1 MSGKDIKSMTRAELA
16 DEIASLGLP
25 GFRAGQIFDW
35 LQVRGVASFD
45 EMTNLPKTLRAQ
57 LDETFELRS
66 CTVVRR
72 LVSRDETV
80 KYLFRLID
88 GECVE
93 SVLMKYKYG
102 YTLCVS
108 SQVGCKMG
116 CAFCASTLGGFVRS
130 LTASEILSQIHAA
143 QRDRD
148 VRVSHVVLMGMGEP
162 LDNFDNVMRFL
173 DLVSDDKGLNI
184 SMRNISLS
192 TCGLVPRIYDLMR
205 RKYQLTLSISI
216 HAPNDAIRTQIMPV
230 ARRYPMDALLK
241 ACRDY
246 ADEPGRRISFD
257 YTMIRGVNDSDAC
270 ARELAGRLHGMLAH
284 VNLIPANEFS
294 ESPFA
299 RSGADTVERFAE
311 VLRKNGVNATIRRSL
326 GSDIDA
332 SCGQLRLHSQKEVD
346 PHDPI

>member
-1 MSGKDIKSMTRAELA
+1 MTRGELA
-16 DEIASLGLP
+16 EAIARLGLP
-25 GFRAGQIFDW
+25 SFRANQIFDW
-35 LQVRGVASFD
+35 LQVRGAVSFD
-45 EMTNLPKTLRAQ
+45 EMTNLPKTLRAS
-57 LDETFELRS
+57 LAETFELRS

-72 LVSRDETV
+72 QISRDETV
-80 KYLFRLID
+80 KFLFRLID

-143 QRDRD
+143 QRDRN

-173 DLVSDDKGLNI
+173 DLAGDEKGLNI

-205 RKYQLTLSISI
+205 RRYQLTLSISI
-216 HAPNDAIRTQIMPV
+216 HAPNDEIRTKIMPV
-230 ARRYPMDALLK
+230 ARRYPMDELLR
-241 ACRDY
+241 ACRAY
-246 ADEPGRRISFD
+246 ADETGRRISFE

-270 ARELAGRLHGMLAH
+270 ARELAGRLRGMLAH

-299 RSGADTVERFAE
+299 RSGTDTVERFAE

-332 SCGQLRLHSQKEVD
+332 SCGQLR
-346 PHDPI
+346 